1 MFSHEIGNGL
11 DDTADVNELD
21 APNATVPLDKQGQ
34 ARDEDQVAG
43 REFVVDTDEAA
54 NWLVRSIKSQRDY
67 VCRVEQWAAIEIKR
81 ARRREE
87 YLLQRY
93 GHELEA
99 WLRRRLE
106 DERGRRRSINL
117 PAGSV
122 GFRAASA
129 KLHVTNTTALL
140 TWVKANLIDALQVQI
155 SAAGSD
161 ASRLAEWQAAEGLET
176 QFTESVSKRLVNAY
190 VAEIGELPEGTGLEP
205 AHDQLQIK

>member
-1 MFSHEIGNGL
+1 MFSNKVQVCSVDGGDIGEPDLVAPPDEQNEA
-11 DDTADVNELD
+11 TAEN
-21 APNATVPLDKQGQ
+21 
-34 ARDEDQVAG
+34 QVVQ
-43 REFVVDTDEAA
+43 REFVVDSEEAA
-54 NWLVRSIKSQRDY
+54 NSLVRSVKHEREY
-67 VCRVEQWAAIEIKR
+67 ACRVEAWAAIEIKR

-87 YLLQRY
+87 YLLLRY
-93 GHELEA
+93 GAQLES

-122 GFRAASA
+122 GFRAAPA
-129 KLHVTNTTALL
+129 KLHVTDRTALL

-176 QFTESVSKRLVNAY
+176 QFTESISKRLVNTY